1 MPGTVLGSEDSWE
14 GQKRYLILQECM
26 SSWDETDIRQ
36 TSKVTT
42 RQMAT
47 RVRRKVWQGLRGWEG
62 YFTRLAGEGF
72 AGWGLGRR
80 PTGHR
85 QGDDTTTWEED
96 VPGGGHSQCKGP
108 EVGACVGCSEN
119 CRGRCGESRV
129 NGENGRMGVSKA
141 TGAQNHVLVA
151 ALASAPSA
159 RGVIAGF

>member
-14 GQKRYLILQECM
+14 GQKRCLTPQECM

-119 CRGRCGESRV
+119 CRGRCG
-129 NGENGRMGVSKA
+129 
-141 TGAQNHVLVA
+141 
-151 ALASAPSA
+151 
-159 RGVIAGF
+159 